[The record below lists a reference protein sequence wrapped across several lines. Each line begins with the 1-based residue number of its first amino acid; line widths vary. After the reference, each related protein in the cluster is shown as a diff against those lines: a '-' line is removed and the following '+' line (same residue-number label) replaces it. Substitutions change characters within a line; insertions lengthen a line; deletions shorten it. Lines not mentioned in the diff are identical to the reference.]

1 MKHNYSNS
9 HTRIKIRMKRSFNK
23 FDKERKNEF
32 IDDLESVVGYPQS
45 EFVNVQFR
53 KGCVIF
59 DGEVPTEGAK
69 RILELYLK
77 RNTDGA
83 NYYSDELEEFRLF
96 LEKHNIIDITD
107 DFTIRVFVKTRKKGV
122 KRALVFIHG
131 WRGDTSS
138 FGDMPDYLSKK
149 FNAEKFI
156 YNYPTGL
163 ISHSPRLNKISKNFD
178 NQIRVKFRDHKFALI
193 AHSMG
198 GLISRKFIV
207 LQKWR
212 NEPLDDFVKQITF
225 IASPH
230 NGSVLAKIGKKIP
243 GVWSKQ
249 MEDLSPDS
257 VFLDDLNE
265 QWTYWVLNNAK
276 DRTMVRSIYGTK
288 DDIVF
293 PENAKGLDPE
303 AVPILGANHQNIVK
317 PKTENDEVV
326 ETVKYFLE
334 KSNF

>member
-1 MKHNYSNS
+1 
-9 HTRIKIRMKRSFNK
+9 MKRSFNK

-53 KGCVIF
+53 KGCDIF

-138 FGDMPDYLSKK
+138 FGDMPDYLSKT
-149 FNAEKFI
+149 I
-156 YNYPTGL
+156 
-163 ISHSPRLNKISKNFD
+163 
-178 NQIRVKFRDHKFALI
+178 
-193 AHSMG
+193 
-198 GLISRKFIV
+198 
-207 LQKWR
+207 
-212 NEPLDDFVKQITF
+212 
-225 IASPH
+225 
-230 NGSVLAKIGKKIP
+230 
-243 GVWSKQ
+243 
-249 MEDLSPDS
+249 
-257 VFLDDLNE
+257 
-265 QWTYWVLNNAK
+265 
-276 DRTMVRSIYGTK
+276 
-288 DDIVF
+288 
-293 PENAKGLDPE
+293 
-303 AVPILGANHQNIVK
+303 
-317 PKTENDEVV
+317 
-326 ETVKYFLE
+326 
-334 KSNF
+334 